1 MSDKYPSL
9 YFISGNQ
16 RKYEVYDNILD
27 TIDLKWSEIEIEET
41 QSLLYDVIIEG
52 KIQRARS
59 KLPNLPFF
67 VEHSGI
73 NIRKWNS
80 LPGGLTGTFMKCVG
94 NEGICKMMQS
104 YQLLEEREAVATAVL
119 GYCSPDGTSEIFRS
133 DVPGT
138 ISPSPHGEDGFGWD
152 AIFVPDGHDKTYA
165 EMDEEEREQVS
176 VRRIVANKF
185 FNTVISQRFEMSGIP
200 GAISDT
206 KESTNGD
213 SEYDLAKFRQLIV
226 EHFSNDELH
235 TLVFDLG
242 LNYESLKGEALDG
255 KARELV
261 AYCSRTL
268 HLPDLLEACQKERQN
283 VDWKVFKSKK

>member
-1 MSDKYPSL
+1 MNDKFTSL
-9 YFISGNQ
+9 YFISGN
-16 RKYEVYDNILD
+16 RSKYEVYDSILD

-52 KIQRARS
+52 KIQKARS

-94 NEGICKMMQS
+94 NDGICKMMQS
-104 YQLLEEREAVATAVL
+104 YELPEEREAVATAVL
-119 GYCSPDGTSEIFRS
+119 GYCSPDGTFEIFRS
-133 DVPGT
+133 DLPGT
-138 ISPSPHGEDGFGWD
+138 ISASPRGEDGFGWD
-152 AIFVPDGHDKTYA
+152 AIFIPDGHDKTYA
-165 EMDEEEREQVS
+165 EMAEEEREQVS
-176 VRRIVANKF
+176 VRRIVANKL
-185 FNTVISQRFEMSGIP
+185 FNTVIRQHFEMTGIP
-200 GAISDT
+200 HALSDGAGSMNDR
-206 KESTNGD
+206 
-213 SEYDLAKFRQLIV
+213 EYDLARFRQLIA
-226 EHFSNDELH
+226 EHFSTDELH

-242 LNYESLKGEALDG
+242 INYESLKGEALDG

-268 HLPDLLEACQKERQN
+268 HLTDLLEACQHERPN
-283 VDWKVFKSKK
+283 VEWQVFKTRG